1 MNKPVQRHANIKRG
15 TSNLYFKDE
24 SPIEYRM
31 RGGVCFP
38 TMVHSGGRADIQGFI
53 LMSGQ
58 DVKTKKVHIFE
69 QRDFVVI
76 ESILDDNQVIEFP
89 GIAPWLNKCFSR
101 YYARHFF
108 WNQDFELAKKY
119 RLEIIR
125 SQMVNPKPRF
135 IEVPW
140 ADEQEARATI
150 WKYIKLGMITWD
162 VGSQLDRALEQVK
175 TDDKDLS
182 PAIHALTVL
191 LAGVERYP
199 FREQRGKL

>member
-1 MNKPVQRHANIKRG
+1 MKKPNNRHANLKRG
-15 TSNLYFKDE
+15 TSTLYFKDDV
-24 SPIEYRM
+24 PAEYRM

-38 TMVHSGGRADIQGFI
+38 TMINSGGRTDIQGFI

-58 DVKTKKVHIFE
+58 EVKTKKVRIFE
-69 QRDFVVI
+69 QREFIVV
-76 ESILDDNQVIEFP
+76 EPILGDNQLIEFS
-89 GIAPWLNKCFSR
+89 GIENWLNMCFLR
-101 YYARHFF
+101 YFARQFF

-125 SQMVNPKPRF
+125 SQMIEPKPRM

-140 ADEQEARATI
+140 ADKKEAMTII

-162 VGSQLDRALEQVK
+162 AGSALDRALEQVK
-175 TDDKDLS
+175 NDDKVML

-191 LAGVERYP
+191 LSGIERFPYKE
-199 FREQRGKL
+199 RKE